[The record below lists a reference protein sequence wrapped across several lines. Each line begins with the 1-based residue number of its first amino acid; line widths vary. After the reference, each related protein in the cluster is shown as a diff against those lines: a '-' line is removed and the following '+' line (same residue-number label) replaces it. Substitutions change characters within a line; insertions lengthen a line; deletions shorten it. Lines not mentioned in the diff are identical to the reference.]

1 MPAAPLRSI
10 APKTPHSWLG
20 LPLAA
25 FISLLVLAVQTSMAA
40 AISPQATPPL
50 LETRLHEAIP
60 GKLGPN
66 LFALLG
72 SDLPIQRVWQ
82 DGPYLWVVQREPVS
96 GQAAAT
102 QFGQHLVHQDVI
114 QVIDL
119 SKWGS
124 PRRVQTLRPL
134 ADAVGMLSLPA
145 EGTHGMELGTV
156 FLREGWLYAQDLSS
170 FVPRASYYTY
180 RRQTDGSF
188 VFSGLR
194 GLESSDT
201 SAAPLQTVT
210 SRMYPAGG
218 ELFVE
223 GKVYSTS
230 ALSNLGLPLS
240 DGYLFSRYRIA
251 QGALELGFPKSPG
264 AQGIGY
270 SSLVAEA
277 GLPENQ
283 ALGTTPA
290 RKIHDAMLFF
300 RNAPEW
306 PIFDHAGSASLVGGE
321 DGQARSITYEWI
333 ELTKPLHTSPLST
346 QLMGFVPEANLHVPM
361 SRIVAGMVP
370 RNERLSQTL
379 DLKGLLLD
387 AIPGRHQALIEF
399 LRLSPDFDENLDL
412 CLRRVDIDRQA
423 TVREALRAL
432 SLRHLETRLEGVL
445 EGYFN
450 RVFAELSLN
459 KVIGGTLAIG
469 DVAQRVA
476 TLRNRLKDY
485 FNMLEIDDFVVD
497 HVFRGLIA
505 DLPFA
510 DDSVRDF
517 VDRLGRTGIGLFIDG
532 LIRFINA
539 NPAIVGVELLVDC
552 DFPDDLPALARSLMK
567 HWSDGIVI
575 QWDNR
580 IYFEGIKVAAHYA
593 GFDGFPRFEV
603 ACRERFQ
610 EHLLEVQAGV
620 FGAIDPVVA
629 KIEGWS
635 GLRKSFA
642 VGIYNKKLL
651 CLVADLV
658 ADGVGA
664 VLSAKTRD
672 VAILDRTVAEVIAR
686 FGLESEGDRLSF
698 DRILSVTDLGS
709 FLTTPL
715 DTLFDGLELDLGKL
729 GYQQVI
735 EGVVIDHFRKTFP
748 ELNLNLSLYDNLMDY
763 LLRAM
768 DFSRIT
774 QQLVHEVLGQH
785 FDDRLGGG
793 SEAFRGFMQRFQEE
807 LLPYRSGDE
816 CWMNVIRMSR
826 WLQVLLG
833 ASPDPSGI
841 SQGVAI
847 DLAAIEQAAE
857 TAVKASIEAAIR
869 EAVGQYVAAVVS
881 DVLSGAGS
889 VNTSFSAEARRSVAR
904 VTEPLEAELAPY
916 RGRPVQHLGS
926 HGRGD
931 QVVSLLQVLGGETPE
946 FLELT
951 YDRVTRRHEV
961 QVLGNLP
968 GTGVRALASIDHPN
982 PRLNQ
987 GFLALGSSG
996 TVPGLPNGLF
1006 AVDALSGRAVFF
1018 KGADWNAERF
1028 LVSPE
1033 RERVVIWS
1041 ARRLQVGLLPL
1052 WNGLDSEERHRTA
1065 APVIGATP
1073 SEVSFEPGER
1083 LALGIRVRGIRPMA
1097 FFWKDGAGRVV
1108 AQGTHGF
1115 DVRPDASWQEGVY
1128 RLVATNAVGF
1138 SESAPVRL
1146 SRRPAAWTELSLRM
1160 EGSWIRA
1167 FEGRALDIP
1176 VTGHTNDRPLRY
1188 TLNLGGKVLLA
1199 TTNRTL
1205 RIPSL
1210 ARAHSGRL
1218 TVQVEGSEG
1227 KRTLGEFT
1235 LTVLPNFK
1243 LPENF
1248 RPSFATPSELRQVS
1262 QLFDRVEATDPRT
1275 GITRGYSMSR
1285 ESLPPYDRMAPL
1297 RYQGFIGDRAYPFI
1311 DQVPAGGT
1319 RPLAGRMLGTNV
1331 VKMNVGTVE
1340 NRRWVLQK
1348 SASLDGFTPVRSGQG
1363 SAELLLPTEGDQ
1375 GFYRIDLVP

>member
-1 MPAAPLRSI
+1 MLAGLSALLAPA
-10 APKTPHSWLG
+10 
-20 LPLAA
+20 
-25 FISLLVLAVQTSMAA
+25 Q
-40 AISPQATPPL
+40 PQAPTAASTLSAAVPL
-50 LETRLHEAIP
+50 PTIDARLRAAVP
-60 GKLGPN
+60 GKLGPD
-66 LFALLG
+66 LFGMLG

-82 DGPYLWVVQREPVS
+82 DGPYLWVVQREPVD
-96 GQAAAT
+96 GQAT
-102 QFGQHLVHQDVI
+102 GGRFGRHIVHQDVI

-134 ADAVGMLSLPA
+134 ADAIGLVSLPT

-156 FLREGWLYAQDLSS
+156 FLREGWLYAQDRSS

-188 VFSGLR
+188 VFSGMR
-194 GLESSDT
+194 ALESSDT
-201 SAAPLQTVT
+201 STAPLETVT

-218 ELFVE
+218 EMFVE

-240 DGYLFSRYRIA
+240 DGYLFSRHRID
-251 QGALELGFPKSPG
+251 QGTLQLGFPKSPG
-264 AQGIGY
+264 TQGVGY

-283 ALGTTPA
+283 ALGATPA

-306 PIFDHAGSASLVGGE
+306 PMFDHAGSASLTGGE
-321 DGQARSITYEWI
+321 DGRPRAITYEWI

-346 QLMGFVPEANLHVPM
+346 RLMGFVPEANLHVPM

-387 AIPGRHQALIEF
+387 AVPARNQALIDF
-399 LRLSPDFDENLDL
+399 LRRSPDFDENLDL

-432 SLRHLETRLEGVL
+432 SLRHLETRLEAVL

-450 RVFAELSLN
+450 RVFAELSLE

-476 TLRNRLKDY
+476 TLSHRLKEHFDT
-485 FNMLEIDDFVVD
+485 LEIDDFVVD

-517 VDRLGRTGIGLFIDG
+517 VDRLGRSGIGLFIDG
-532 LIRFINA
+532 MIRFINL
-539 NPAIVGVELLVDC
+539 NPAIFGVELLVGC

-567 HWSDGIVI
+567 HWGDGIVI
-575 QWDNR
+575 DWDNR
-580 IYFEGIKVAAHYA
+580 IYYEGIKVAAHYS
-593 GFDGFPRFEV
+593 GFEGFPRFEV
-603 ACRERFQ
+603 ACRERLQ
-610 EHLLEVQAGV
+610 EHLLEVQTGV
-620 FGAIDPVVA
+620 FGAIDPFVA

-642 VGIYNKKLL
+642 VGFYNKKLL

-686 FGLESEGDRLSF
+686 FGLESEGDRLTF

-715 DTLFDGLELDLGKL
+715 DTLFDGLDLDLGKL

-748 ELNLNLSLYDNLMDY
+748 ELNLNLSLHDNLMDY

-774 QQLVHEVLGQH
+774 QQLVHEVLGRH

-826 WLQVLLG
+826 WLRGLLG

-841 SQGVAI
+841 SLGVAI
-847 DLAAIEQAAE
+847 DLAAIERAAE
-857 TAVKASIEAAIR
+857 TAVTASIEATIR

-889 VNTSFSAEARRSVAR
+889 VNTTFSAEARRSVAR
-904 VTEPLEAELAPY
+904 VTETLEEQLAPY

-931 QVVSLLQVLGGETPE
+931 QIVSLLQALGGETPE
-946 FLELT
+946 FLRLT

-961 QVLGNLP
+961 QVLGNP
-968 GTGVRALASIDHPN
+968 TGTGVRALASVDDPN
-982 PRLNQ
+982 PRLSQ

-996 TVPGLPNGLF
+996 TLTGLPHGLF
-1006 AVDALSGRAVFF
+1006 AVDALSGHAVFF

-1028 LVSPE
+1028 IVSPE

-1052 WNGLDSEERHRTA
+1052 WNGMDSEERHRAA

-1083 LALGIRVRGIRPMA
+1083 LTLGIPVRGIRPMA
-1097 FFWKDGAGRVV
+1097 FFWKDGAGRVI
-1108 AQGTHGF
+1108 AQGTNGF
-1115 DVRPDASWQEGVY
+1115 DARPDASWPEGVY
-1128 RLVATNAVGF
+1128 RLMATNAVGL
-1138 SESAPVRL
+1138 SESAPLRL
-1146 SRRPAAWTELSLRM
+1146 SRRPAAWTELSLGVD
-1160 EGSWIRA
+1160 GSWIRA
-1167 FEGRALDIP
+1167 FEGRALEIP
-1176 VTGHTNDRPLRY
+1176 VTGHTNQRPLRY

-1205 RIPSL
+1205 RISSL
-1210 ARAHSGRL
+1210 TRAHSGRF
-1218 TVQVEGSEG
+1218 TVQAEGPEG
-1227 KRTLGEFT
+1227 KRTLGAFT
-1235 LTVLPNFK
+1235 LTVVPDFK
-1243 LPENF
+1243 LPEGF
-1248 RPSFATPSELRQVS
+1248 RPTFTTPTELGQVS
-1262 QLFDRVEATDPRT
+1262 RLFDRVEATDPRT
-1275 GITRGYSMSR
+1275 GITRGYSISR
-1285 ESLPPYDRMAPL
+1285 ESLPPYDRTAPS

-1311 DQVPAGGT
+1311 DRVPPGGP

-1331 VKMNVGTVE
+1331 VKMSVGPADD
-1340 NRRWVLQK
+1340 RRWVLQK
-1348 SASLDGFTPVRSGQG
+1348 SASLEGFTPVHSGRG
-1363 SAELLLPTEGDQ
+1363 SAEFLLPTEGDQ
-1375 GFYRIDLVP
+1375 GFYRIDTVP